1 MSSSSTTSDY
11 VFRLKKGDL
20 ELEVQSNDA
29 TFMENQMANW
39 RNILVQSATGTST
52 PSGGL

>member
-1 MSSSSTTSDY
+1 MSSSSTSDY

-29 TFMENQMANW
+29 IFMENQMANW
-39 RNILVQSATGTST
+39 RTILVESST
-52 PSGGL
+52 IGSSSSSGGL